1 MLLRVFDLKGKLTR
15 PEQKAVLQGR
25 GQGFCRKK
33 PQGKSEMHKDSAQQ
47 LRALIKYKMS
57 LTPLLFLQ
65 TPAIQEFYYSGA
77 NVF

>member
-1 MLLRVFDLKGKLTR
+1 MKQCSEELVKS
-15 PEQKAVLQGR
+15 
-25 GQGFCRKK
+25 FCMKK
-33 PQGKSEMHKDSAQQ
+33 QQGKKYEMHKTLHSSF
-47 LRALIKYKMS
+47 RALLKYKMS